1 MPAAPIEFSCAA
13 CPHTWEAH
21 DRIGIRYCT
30 ATTTRG
36 LDRKCACAR
45 PVDHEKTYYR

>member
-1 MPAAPIEFSCAA
+1 MPAAPLEFSCAA

-21 DRIGIRYCT
+21 DRIGIRYCS

-36 LDRKCACAR
+36 LDRKCACTCPA
-45 PVDHEKTYYR
+45 DHEKTYYR